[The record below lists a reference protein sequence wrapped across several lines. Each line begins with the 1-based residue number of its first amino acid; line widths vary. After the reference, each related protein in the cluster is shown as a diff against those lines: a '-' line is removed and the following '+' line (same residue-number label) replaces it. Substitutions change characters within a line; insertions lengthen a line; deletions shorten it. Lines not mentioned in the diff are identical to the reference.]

1 LAIGTSLTDEGE
13 PQQAEQMLL
22 RALERAEAI
31 ERGRS
36 GGGLRALRANIL
48 ISLAVN
54 ANVKLG
60 DPDKALGYF
69 ERAFELD
76 DNEFT
81 RTLLACYRARAGRT
95 EEAREALKQTV
106 VSPQNYYNLAC
117 THALLGDRDRAV
129 ELLRRALD
137 ENFLTPGSRER
148 QKTWA
153 RDDPDLK
160 SLRGDPRFEALLR

>member
-1 LAIGTSLTDEGE
+1 
-13 PQQAEQMLL
+13 M
-22 RALERAEAI
+22 
-31 ERGRS
+31 
-36 GGGLRALRANIL
+36 

-95 EEAREALKQTV
+95 QEAREALKETV

-117 THALLGDRDRAV
+117 THALLGDRDRAL
-129 ELLRRALD
+129 ELLRRSLD

-160 SLRGDPRFEALLR
+160 SLRGDPRFEALLRR